1 MNDELIIRG
10 GKRLKGKVKIQG
22 SKNLVVSLIPACLLA
37 RSKVILK
44 NVPPISDVFWLLQI
58 MEYLKIPTSYENE
71 TLEIDSSNFCYQ
83 DLTISPVGK
92 FRASYYFMG
101 VFIGMFHQLKIIEPG
116 GCRFGVRPI
125 DYHLKAF
132 QECGVHFKEGEVF
145 DFHLEKSHDAHI
157 VFEKSSVGASINIA
171 LLAVQLPHF
180 YIIENMALEPEVT
193 ELLKFL
199 VAMGAD
205 IEGIGT
211 RRIMIHGGKPL
222 HGATFKVIPD
232 RIEAGTYAIIGAAL
246 GDELCIEPVIK
257 DHLEALFH
265 IFDVLKVPYRFVGEK
280 LIVSKGEEAIG
291 TLVETAPYPGF
302 PTDLQQ
308 PLTSYLSQIHATSI
322 VIENIYQH
330 RFSHIIELNKM
341 GANIQQVNQMMIIH
355 GVSHLHAAHVDGKDL
370 RGSAS
375 LVIAALIAEGESVVS
390 GLRYI
395 NRGYEQ
401 LVKKVQALGADI
413 TEKKGNYN
421 NEEDNI

>member
-10 GKRLKGKVKIQG
+10 GKRLKGNIKIQG

-37 RSKVILK
+37 REKVTLK
-44 NVPPISDVFWLLQI
+44 NVPPISDVFWLIQI
-58 MEYLKIPTSYENE
+58 MEHLKVSVLYENE
-71 TLEIDSSNFCYQ
+71 TLTIDASHFAYQ

-92 FRASYYFMG
+92 IRASYYFMG
-101 VFIGMFHQLKIIEPG
+101 VFIGMFHHLKIVEPG

-132 QECGVHFKEGEVF
+132 RECGVSYKEGEVF
-145 DFHLEKSHDAHI
+145 DFYLEQSHDAHI
-157 VFEKSSVGASINIA
+157 VFENSSVGASVNIA
-171 LLAVQLPHF
+171 LLAVQLPYD

-211 RRIMIHGGKPL
+211 RKIIIHGGKKL
-222 HGATFKVIPD
+222 HGTTFQVIPD
-232 RIEAGTYAIIGAAL
+232 RIEAGTYAIIGAAI
-246 GDELCIEPVIK
+246 GEKLCIEPVYK
-257 DHLEALFH
+257 EHLEALFH
-265 IFDVLKVPYRFVGEK
+265 VFDVLKVPYYFEDRK
-280 LIVSKGEEAIG
+280 LIVSKGNEAIG
-291 TLVETAPYPGF
+291 ALVETAPYPGF

-355 GVSHLHAAHVDGKDL
+355 GVDHLHGAHVDGKDL

-375 LVIAALIAEGESVVS
+375 LVIAALVAEGESVVS

-401 LVKKVQALGADI
+401 LVKKVRSLGADI
-413 TEKKGNYN
+413 VEKKENQY
-421 NEEDNI
+421 EEEMD